1 MLLQGPWWL
10 RFAASLLAAVITWLL
25 VFSDQAPSAG
35 TANDLFVQEALA
47 RLRRA
52 AVARLNVLVFDCCV
66 KSGTNALTWIAPEG
80 SEE

>member
-1 MLLQGPWWL
+1 MLLQGPRWL
-10 RFAASLLAAVITWLL
+10 RCAASLLAAVTTWLL
-25 VFSDQAPSAG
+25 VFSDQASSAG
-35 TANDLFVQEALA
+35 TVHDPFVQEVLA

-52 AVARLNVLVFDCCV
+52 AVARLNVLVFDFCV